1 MGNNAILTE
10 LEKVML
16 NKIQNYIN
24 KNEKVGIDIIAK
36 ECFVSK
42 SAIIKLS
49 KKLGYSG
56 YSEMYYT
63 ILSTA
68 NNAQKLDFSN
78 TSGIIGVN
86 DHLKEN
92 IDMLVEVL
100 REFKDKKIYLDS
112 LGLCDSAKEYYLQ
125 KLLIFGFDAASSYHY
140 EAFRNSKSGL
150 YFFFSYSGYR
160 AEIIEKVNEA
170 ISNNFKVIAFT
181 SNKESPL
188 AKLSYVTVE
197 VGGIKSDVEHYLPNF
212 FTANLI
218 ILLELVLVEYSK
230 KYLNR
235 EKD

>member
-1 MGNNAILTE
+1 MGNNVTLTE
-10 LEKVML
+10 LEKVIL

-42 SAIIKLS
+42 AAIIKLS

-63 ILSTA
+63 ILAAA
-68 NNAQKLDFSN
+68 NNSLKLDFSSN
-78 TSGIIGVN
+78 SGDICMNVP
-86 DHLKEN
+86 LKDDIN
-92 IDMLVEVL
+92 ILVEAL

-112 LGLCDSAKEYYLQ
+112 LGVCDSAREYYLQ

-140 EAFRNSKSGL
+140 EAFKNNKSGL
-150 YFFFSYSGYR
+150 YLFFSYSGYR

-170 ISNNFKVIAFT
+170 IRNDFKVIAFT
-181 SNKESPL
+181 ASKDSPL
-188 AKLSYVTVE
+188 AKISHVTLE
-197 VGGIKSDVEHYLPNF
+197 IGGVKSDREHYLPNL

-218 ILLELVLVEYSK
+218 ILIELALSEYSK
-230 KYLNR
+230 RYLS
-235 EKD
+235 EKEN

>member
-1 MGNNAILTE
+1 MGNATILTE
-10 LEKVML
+10 LEKVIL

-78 TSGIIGVN
+78 NSISVN

-92 IDMLVEVL
+92 VDMLVEIL
-100 REFKDKKIYLDS
+100 RQFKDKKIYLDS

-140 EAFRNSKSGL
+140 EAFRNNKSGL

-170 ISNNFKVIAFT
+170 ISNDFTVVAFT

-188 AKLSYVTVE
+188 AKIAHSTVE
-197 VGGIKSDVEHYLPNF
+197 VSGVKSDMEHYLPNF
-212 FTANLI
+212 FTSNLI
-218 ILLELVLVEYSK
+218 ILLELVLGEYSK
-230 KYLNR
+230 RYLHK